1 MFGQRDRNPYDSIGK
16 GSGTLMDKLKTIFW
30 LAGES
35 SGDLH
40 CELIMKAL
48 AKTGK
53 RYHHVGIGGQRMQA
67 QGLKPLFPFDRFAVM
82 GFVEVVAHLGFFLK
96 VEKKIKRLFEEA
108 KPDLVILADYPG
120 LNLRIAHLADEFR
133 IPVLYYIVP
142 QFWAWKHERVFKIKA
157 SVKHAACILPFEEEL
172 LSIHNIACTYVGH
185 PIAEE
190 IEHKM
195 ERDAFAKFFHLNAG
209 KKWLGFFPGSRNS
222 EVKKMLPTFLKAA
235 KMWDQKEYEILI
247 SKSHGVDHQLFMDM
261 VSNTGMPNL
270 NIIDGYNYDMMEH
283 CDALVCTSGTVTLEA
298 AYVGTPCVICYK
310 ANPVSYLIGK
320 HLVRVPRIGLPN
332 IILDNDV
339 LPELVQQ
346 DMTAENINAKILE
359 ILPSSPR
366 RGVISLELKK
376 LRAML
381 GDKKPSVEM
390 PKIIEQMLIT
400 YG

>member
-1 MFGQRDRNPYDSIGK
+1 
-16 GSGTLMDKLKTIFW
+16 MDKLITIFW

-48 AKTGK
+48 TKDGK
-53 RYHHVGIGGQRMQA
+53 RYHHLGIGGPKMQA

-82 GFVEVVAHLGFFLK
+82 GFVEVLAHLVFFLK
-96 VEKKIKRLFEEA
+96 VEQRIKRLFEEA

-120 LNLRIAHLADEFR
+120 LNLRIAHLADEYR

-142 QFWAWKHERVFKIKA
+142 QFWAWKHDRVFKIKA
-157 SVKHAACILPFEEEL
+157 SVRHAACILPFEEEL
-172 LSIHNIACTYVGH
+172 LTIHNIACSYVGH

-195 ERDAFAKFFHLNAG
+195 DRDTFARFFHLNAN

-222 EVKKMLPTFLKAA
+222 EAKKMLPTFLKAA
-235 KMWDQKEYEILI
+235 KQWDQKEYEILV
-247 SKSHGVDHQLFMDM
+247 SKSHGVNHQLFMDL
-261 VSNTGMPNL
+261 VSGTGMPNL
-270 NIIDGYNYDMMEH
+270 NIIDGYNYDMMQH

-298 AYVGTPCVICYK
+298 SYIGTPSVICYR
-310 ANPVSYLIGK
+310 ANPLSYLIGK
-320 HLVRVPRIGLPN
+320 HLVRVSRIGLPN

-339 LPELVQQ
+339 LPELVQR
-346 DMTAENINAKILE
+346 DMNIENINAKLRE
-359 ILPSSPR
+359 ILPGSPR
-366 RGVISLELKK
+366 REVILLELRK

-381 GDKKPSVEM
+381 SDKKPSVEL
-390 PKIIEQMLIT
+390 PQIIEQILIT

>member
-1 MFGQRDRNPYDSIGK
+1 
-16 GSGTLMDKLKTIFW
+16 MDKLITVFW

-48 AKTGK
+48 AKDGK
-53 RYHHVGIGGQRMQA
+53 RYHHVGIGGPKMQA

-82 GFVEVVAHLGFFLK
+82 GFVEVIAHLAFFLK
-96 VEKKIKRLFEEA
+96 VEQRIKRLFDEA

-120 LNLRIAHLADEFR
+120 LNLRIAHLADEYR

-142 QFWAWKHERVFKIKA
+142 QFWAWKHERIFKIKA
-157 SVKHAACILPFEEEL
+157 SVNHTACILPFEEEL
-172 LSIHNIACTYVGH
+172 LTIHNIACSYVGH

-190 IEHKM
+190 IEHKLD
-195 ERDAFAKFFHLNAG
+195 RPAFAKFFHLNPN

-222 EVKKMLPTFLKAA
+222 EVKRMLPIFLKAA
-235 KMWDQKEYEILI
+235 KKWDQKEYEILI
-247 SKSHGVDHQLFMDM
+247 SKSHGVAHQLFMDM
-261 VSNTGMPNL
+261 VSNTGMSNL

-298 AYVGTPCVICYK
+298 AYIGTPSVICYK
-310 ANPVSYLIGK
+310 ANPLSYLIGK
-320 HLVRVPRIGLPN
+320 QLIRVSRIGLPN

-339 LPELVQQ
+339 LPELVQN
-346 DMTAENINAKILE
+346 DLTPENINAKIST
-359 ILPSSPR
+359 ILPGSPR
-366 RGVISLELKK
+366 REVIMLELKK
-376 LRAML
+376 VRAML
-381 GDKKPSVEM
+381 SDKKPSVEM

>member
-1 MFGQRDRNPYDSIGK
+1 
-16 GSGTLMDKLKTIFW
+16 MDKLITIFW

-48 AKTGK
+48 SKDGK
-53 RYHHVGIGGQRMQA
+53 RYHHVGIGGPKMQA
-67 QGLKPLFPFDRFAVM
+67 QGLKPLFPFERFAVM
-82 GFVEVVAHLGFFLK
+82 GFVEVIAHLGFFLK
-96 VEKKIKRLFEEA
+96 VEQGIKRFFDEA

-120 LNLRIAHLADEFR
+120 LNLRIAHLADEYR

-142 QFWAWKHERVFKIKA
+142 QFWAWKHERIFKIKA
-157 SVKHAACILPFEEEL
+157 NVKHTACILPFEEEL
-172 LSIHNIACTYVGH
+172 LSIHNIACSYVGH

-195 ERDAFAKFFHLNAG
+195 DRPAFAKFFHLNPN

-222 EVKKMLPTFLKAA
+222 EARRMLPIFLKAA
-235 KMWDQKEYEILI
+235 KKWDPKEYEILI
-247 SKSHGVDHQLFMDM
+247 SKSHGVAHQLFMDM
-261 VSNTGMPNL
+261 VSNTGMSNL

-298 AYVGTPCVICYK
+298 AYIGTPSVICYK
-310 ANPVSYLIGK
+310 ANPLSYLIGK
-320 HLVRVPRIGLPN
+320 QLIRVSRIGLPN

-339 LPELVQQ
+339 LPELVQN
-346 DMTAENINAKILE
+346 DLTPENINAKIST
-359 ILPSSPR
+359 ILPGSPR
-366 RGVISLELKK
+366 REVIMLELKK

-381 GDKKPSVEM
+381 SDKKPSVEM